1 MVFIMPGSAIVTGG
15 TRYVLVIP
23 ESPWAQAL
31 KANYFGGVS
40 PAKGT
45 VMEKA
50 GKS

>member
-1 MVFIMPGSAIVTGG
+1 MVFIMSGSAIVTGG
-15 TRYVLVIP
+15 TRHVLVIP
-23 ESPWAQAL
+23 ESSWAQPL

-50 GKS
+50 RKS